1 MSTSPDDLPE
11 PRGRA
16 PRARTTR
23 AATRA
28 RSRPEVDDEP
38 AGNGS
43 GEIAKSEKSRTVT
56 SDDTRTQP
64 APRRN
69 RARAAET
76 AVATEAAVR
85 ADGNGSGK
93 LPRATRRDRRE
104 PKATAS
110 PARAPQLERKFRQTV
125 TKVDLWSVTKL
136 SLCFYVSAMF
146 VTVIALV
153 ALWSIA
159 DAAGIIKSVEKFI
172 GDLLG
177 SKNFHFLS
185 AEVLRGAVL
194 IALVVVA
201 LQVVVTVVAAS
212 FYNIFA
218 ELFGGIEITVKEEEA
233 PPGY

>member
-11 PRGRA
+11 SRGRA
-16 PRARTTR
+16 PRARAARSTTR
-23 AATRA
+23 ARI
-28 RSRPEVDDEP
+28 RPEVVDAPAVDKPITDKPVVADEP
-38 AGNGS
+38 
-43 GEIAKSEKSRTVT
+43 
-56 SDDTRTQP
+56 DTRTE
-64 APRRN
+64 PRR
-69 RARAAET
+69 ARRD
-76 AVATEAAVR
+76 AVAATDATVR
-85 ADGNGSGK
+85 TDGNGAGK

-104 PKATAS
+104 PKVAS
-110 PARAPQLERKFRQTV
+110 APTRAPQLERKFRQTV

-136 SLCFYVSAMF
+136 ALCFYISAMF

-159 DAAGIIKSVEKFI
+159 DAAGIVKSVEKFI
-172 GDLLG
+172 GDLLD

-194 IALVVVA
+194 IGLVVVA
-201 LQVVVTVVAAS
+201 LQVVVTVIAAS

>member
-11 PRGRA
+11 ARARA
-16 PRARTTR
+16 PRARATRATTR
-23 AATRA
+23 ARP
-28 RSRPEVDDEP
+28 RPEVVE
-38 AGNGS
+38 
-43 GEIAKSEKSRTVT
+43 
-56 SDDTRTQP
+56 
-64 APRRN
+64 AP
-69 RARAAET
+69 
-76 AVATEAAVR
+76 VVEAAVVADAVVADDTQTAPNARRTR
-85 ADGNGSGK
+85 AGADRTDGNGAGK
-93 LPRATRRDRRE
+93 LPRAARRTSARQE
-104 PKATAS
+104 TKVATA
-110 PARAPQLERKFRQTV
+110 PARTPRLERRFRQTV

-159 DAAGIIKSVEKFI
+159 DAAGIVKSVEKFI
-172 GDLLG
+172 GDLLD

-194 IALVVVA
+194 VGLVVVA
-201 LQVVVTVVAAS
+201 LQVVITVVAAS

-218 ELFGGIEITVKEEEA
+218 ELFGGIEITVKEEET